1 MKVTFNK
8 KNVISIIILIF
19 TCFVTLFG
27 FALFQVSTVV
37 YDNKIKNELPKK
49 LSDKTTFLT
58 NIIDRSFTVTKSMQN
73 TSLIEF
79 LKNPDIKDEEL
90 ISILNDIKKRFDYSV
105 VYFVSNATK
114 KYFNDHKLVKVIRKD
129 IPKDKWY
136 FNLIDSDRQSVLNLD
151 IDEGSHNM
159 TIFTDYKIFNEKG
172 EIIGVFGIGHH
183 IKNLVSEVFKEEK
196 YEENVYNILF
206 VNYFGDVAL
215 SSKSD
220 IGEIG
225 KPYYYDKE
233 LNKEMFTKKKD
244 GVYEIDREG
253 VSIVTIVKYHEQFD
267 WSYAI
272 EIPKSELIKESV
284 KEGLIQISRES
295 LIIFLSIILVLL
307 FLKKFFFVPR
317 AMTSDEIEKKLLLK
331 ELEFKK
337 DLTNELIKDI
347 KKLFYSNDSLL
358 TSTSLRSIIS
368 FDVIND
374 VDTKCLKLEDQI
386 DVITE
391 IKNLI
396 IKLTDFIT
404 SNNQLIF
411 SIDDFLKVLNDKE
424 SSLTNIKRINN
435 IYPDNIEKLSNVI
448 GDVLEVIRVI
458 DGVINIIY
466 TILARCNKVEDVL
479 VNNDKVGTNMLSA
492 LSLEDL
498 VHDIYKIS
506 EDCLS
511 KINYFI
517 SRIENKVLE
526 LSSYVANKQ
535 LSIYGNK
542 ELVVQNRQI
551 VRMMI
556 DISDNITEL
565 VNKIDSSPIDNTK
578 NVTIISELIKKSREI
593 VTNTER
599 IVEGNESLLAE
610 PI

>member
-1 MKVTFNK
+1 MKITFNK
-8 KNVISIIILIF
+8 KNVILIVVLIF
-19 TCFVTLFG
+19 ICFITLFG
-27 FALFQVSTVV
+27 FALYRVSTVI
-37 YDNKIKNELPKK
+37 YENKIKNELPRE
-49 LSDKTTFLT
+49 LNEKTVYLT

-79 LKNPDIKDEEL
+79 LKNSDIKDEEL

-105 VYFVSNATK
+105 VYFVSNETK
-114 KYFNDHKLVKVIRKD
+114 KYFNDHKFVKVIRKD
-129 IPKDKWY
+129 IPKDKWF
-136 FNLIDSDRQSVLNLD
+136 FNFIETDKHSVLNLD

-159 TIFTDYKIFNEKG
+159 TIFTDYKIFNENG
-172 EIIGVFGIGHH
+172 EIIGVFGIGHYV
-183 IKNLVSEVFKEEK
+183 NDLVKKVFKEDK
-196 YEENVYNILF
+196 FVNAPYEIWF

-215 SSKSD
+215 SSKNEVV
-220 IGEIG
+220 EIG

-233 LNKEMFTKKKD
+233 LNKEMFSKKND
-244 GVYEIDREG
+244 GVYEIVRDG
-253 VSIVTIVKYHEQFD
+253 VPLVSIVKYLEQFD
-267 WSYAI
+267 WSYVI
-272 EIPKSELIKESV
+272 EIPKSELIKESI
-284 KEGLIQISRES
+284 KEGVIQISRES
-295 LIIFLSIILVLL
+295 LIIFLIIILALL
-307 FLKKFFFVPR
+307 FMKKYFFLHK
-317 AMTSDEIEKKLLLK
+317 AMNSEEIEKKLLLR

-358 TSTSLRSIIS
+358 TSTSLRNIIS
-368 FDVIND
+368 FDVINN

-404 SNNQLIF
+404 SNKQLIF
-411 SIDDFLKVLNDKE
+411 NIEDFLKVLNE
-424 SSLTNIKRINN
+424 QENSLTSIKRIKS
-435 IYPDNIEKLSNVI
+435 IYPDNIEKLSTVI
-448 GDVLEVIRVI
+448 GDVLEVIHVI

-466 TILARCNKVEDVL
+466 TILTRCNKVEDLL

-492 LSLEDL
+492 LSLED
-498 VHDIYKIS
+498 VVNDIYQIS

-526 LSSYVANKQ
+526 LSAYVAKKQ
-535 LSIYGNK
+535 LTISGNK
-542 ELVVQNRQI
+542 ELVLQNRQI

-565 VNKIDSSPIDNTK
+565 VKKIDTAPIDNTK

-599 IVEGNESLLAE
+599 VIEGNESLLEE
-610 PI
+610 PV

>member
-1 MKVTFNK
+1 MKITFNK
-8 KNVISIIILIF
+8 KNVILIVVLIF
-19 TCFVTLFG
+19 ICFITLFG
-27 FALFQVSTVV
+27 FALYRVSTVI
-37 YDNKIKNELPKK
+37 YENKIKNELPRE
-49 LSDKTTFLT
+49 LNEKTVYLT

-79 LKNPDIKDEEL
+79 LKNSDIKDEEL

-105 VYFVSNATK
+105 VYFVSNETK
-114 KYFNDHKLVKVIRKD
+114 KYFNDHKFVKVIRKD
-129 IPKDKWY
+129 IPKDKWF
-136 FNLIDSDRQSVLNLD
+136 FNFIETDKHSVLNLD

-159 TIFTDYKIFNEKG
+159 TIFTDYKIFNENG
-172 EIIGVFGIGHH
+172 EIIGVFGIGHYVSD
-183 IKNLVSEVFKEEK
+183 LVKKVFKEDK
-196 YEENVYNILF
+196 FVNAPYEIWF

-215 SSKSD
+215 SSKNEVV
-220 IGEIG
+220 EIG

-233 LNKEMFTKKKD
+233 LNKEMFSKKND
-244 GVYEIDREG
+244 GVYEIVRDG
-253 VSIVTIVKYHEQFD
+253 VPLVSIVKYLEQFD
-267 WSYAI
+267 WSYVI
-272 EIPKSELIKESV
+272 EIPKSELIKESI
-284 KEGLIQISRES
+284 KEGVIQISRES
-295 LIIFLSIILVLL
+295 LIIFLIIILALL
-307 FLKKFFFVPR
+307 FMKKYFFLHK
-317 AMTSDEIEKKLLLK
+317 AMNSEEIEKKLLLR

-358 TSTSLRSIIS
+358 TSTSLRNIIS
-368 FDVIND
+368 FDVINN

-404 SNNQLIF
+404 SNKQLIF
-411 SIDDFLKVLNDKE
+411 NIEDFLKVLNE
-424 SSLTNIKRINN
+424 QENSLTSIKRIKS
-435 IYPDNIEKLSNVI
+435 IYPDNIEKLSTVI
-448 GDVLEVIRVI
+448 GDVLEVIHVI

-466 TILARCNKVEDVL
+466 TILTRCNKVEDLL

-492 LSLEDL
+492 LSLED
-498 VHDIYKIS
+498 VVNDIYQIS

-526 LSSYVANKQ
+526 LSAYVAKKQ
-535 LSIYGNK
+535 LTISGNK
-542 ELVVQNRQI
+542 ELVLQNRQI

-565 VNKIDSSPIDNTK
+565 VKKIDTAPIDNTK

-599 IVEGNESLLAE
+599 VIEGNESLLEE
-610 PI
+610 PV